1 MEKWLENFAYRVD
14 FSWWIYVGTGLLIGL
29 VAFLTV
35 GYEAI
40 KAAWTNPVKTLRSE

>member
-40 KAAWTNPVKTLRSE
+40 KAAWANPVKTLRSE